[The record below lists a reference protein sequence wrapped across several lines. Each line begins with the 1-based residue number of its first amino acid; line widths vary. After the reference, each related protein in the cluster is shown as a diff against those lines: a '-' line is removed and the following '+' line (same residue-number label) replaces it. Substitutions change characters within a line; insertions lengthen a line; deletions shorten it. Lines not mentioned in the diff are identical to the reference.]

1 MGHSGPSY
9 GPGGHWHNSELDS
22 CKKNSKLIS
31 IQVCFHTLHFQP
43 HHRDSNFALVVL
55 SSVSPGER
63 SKGGLFGPINTK
75 RKAQLAR
82 LPNPKFSCLAP
93 SLRMVTHHLR
103 ERFVGSLYQM
113 LHVWNIEYLPTF
125 TIIFMSNIGKYSSP
139 MEHLGSM

>member
-1 MGHSGPSY
+1 MGQAAIGTTVNWRHA
-9 GPGGHWHNSELDS
+9 
-22 CKKNSKLIS
+22 KKISKLIS

-63 SKGGLFGPINTK
+63 SKAGLFGPINTK
-75 RKAQLAR
+75 RKTQLER

-103 ERFVGSLYQM
+103 ERFIGSLYQM
-113 LHVWNIEYLPTF
+113 LHVWNIEYLPIF
-125 TIIFMSNIGKYSSP
+125 TIIFTVRQI
-139 MEHLGSM
+139 